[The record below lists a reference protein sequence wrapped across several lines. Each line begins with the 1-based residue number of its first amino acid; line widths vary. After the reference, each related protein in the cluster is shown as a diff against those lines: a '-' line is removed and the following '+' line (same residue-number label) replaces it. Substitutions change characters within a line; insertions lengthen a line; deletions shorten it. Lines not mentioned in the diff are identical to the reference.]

1 MPVTF
6 DDVRAAETR
15 IADAVV
21 RTPAIVSERL
31 DEAVGARVV
40 LKTETLQRGGAFK
53 IRGATNAIRSLLGS
67 GERPNGIAAYSSG
80 NHAQAVALAAREAG
94 LPAAI
99 LMPEDA
105 PPEKRD
111 ATLAYGAEVV
121 TFDRYTQ
128 DRDAISQALAD
139 ERGFSLVPQYDDERV
154 IAGQGTVAL
163 ELFED
168 AGPLDALFVPVGGGG
183 LVAGCAIVAEALV
196 PACRV
201 IAVEPDASGD
211 TVRSL
216 ATGTLVREA
225 AGPTI
230 ADGQQAPQGRLTW
243 EALRGRVERGV
254 TVADDDLA
262 QTMAL
267 LFTHA
272 KLVAEPSGACGLAG
286 LVRHLDDLGLRDAH
300 VGVVLSG
307 ANISPGRFATIVGD
321 HGDRLKG

>member
-21 RTPAIVSERL
+21 RTPSLVSELL

-40 LKTETLQRGGAFK
+40 LKAETLQRAGAFK
-53 IRGATNAIRSLLGS
+53 IRGATNAIRSLLAGT
-67 GERPNGIAAYSSG
+67 ERPKGIAAYSSG

-111 ATLAYGAEVV
+111 ATIAYGAEVV
-121 TFDRYTQ
+121 TFDRYAE
-128 DRDAISQALAD
+128 DRDARSRALSD
-139 ERGFSLVPQYDDERV
+139 ERGFALVPPYEDERV

-183 LVAGCAIVAEALV
+183 LIAGCAIVAEALV
-196 PACRV
+196 PDCRV
-201 IAVEPDASGD
+201 IAVEPEASGD
-211 TVRSL
+211 TARSL
-216 ATGTLVREA
+216 ATGTLVAEA

-243 EALRGRVERGV
+243 EVLRGRVERGL
-254 TVADDDLA
+254 TVSDGDLA
-262 QTMAL
+262 RTMAL
-267 LFTHA
+267 LFTRA

-286 LVRHLDDLGLRDAH
+286 VVSQVEDLGLRGAH
-300 VGVVLSG
+300 IGVVLSG
-307 ANISPGRFATIVGD
+307 ANISPERFASIVGN
-321 HGDRLKG
+321 H

>member
-15 IADAVV
+15 IADAIV
-21 RTPAIVSERL
+21 RTPALVSERL
-31 DEAVGARVV
+31 DDAIGAHVV
-40 LKTETLQRGGAFK
+40 LKAETLQRGGAFK
-53 IRGATNAIRSLLGS
+53 IRGATNAIRSLLGI

-111 ATLAYGAEVV
+111 ATIAYGAEVV
-121 TFDRYTQ
+121 TFDRYTE
-128 DRDAISQALAD
+128 DRDARSHALAED
-139 ERGFSLVPQYDDERV
+139 RGFALVPPYDDVRV

-183 LVAGCAIVAEALV
+183 LIAGCAVVAEALV
-196 PACRV
+196 PSCRV

-211 TVRSL
+211 TARSL

-230 ADGQQAPQGRLTW
+230 ADGQQAPQGLITW
-243 EALRGRVERGV
+243 DVLRGRVERGV
-254 TVADDDLA
+254 TVSDEDLA
-262 QTMAL
+262 HAMAL

-286 LVRHLDDLGLRDAH
+286 LVRHLGELGLRAAH

-307 ANISPGRFATIVGD
+307 ANISPERFSSNVQ
-321 HGDRLKG
+321 HQ